1 MHRPF
6 ARALLAILALALPT
20 LPAAAQNLIPKG
32 RFDTNLDGWTNID
45 PSKFWTSVD
54 ADNNPNSGSATIK
67 NNLPVGSGVFIE
79 VCVPIQPG
87 GHYLYGGD
95 IKIDPFSPF
104 SHGRG
109 VLELSFWPQLGC
121 KVGGVLG
128 GSLSTTAQYSWIPLL
143 GSADAPGNALS
154 ASLKIELL
162 TLVVVSGDDLAA
174 RFDNVLLV
182 VPEPKASEA
191 ALAALAPLGALVL
204 RRRRS
209 R

>member
-20 LPAAAQNLIPKG
+20 LPAAAQNLIPNG
-32 RFDTNLDGWTNID
+32 RFDTNLDGWTNIE
-45 PSKFWTSVD
+45 STKFWTSDD
-54 ADNNPNSGSATIK
+54 ADNNPNSGSAMIV
-67 NNLPVGSGVFIE
+67 NNFDVGSGGFIR
-79 VCVPIQPG
+79 VCVPIQPSV
-87 GHYLYGGD
+87 HYLYGGD
-95 IKIDPFSPF
+95 IKIVSSVADSGTG
-104 SHGRG
+104 SIQLG
-109 VLELSFWPQLGC
+109 FWPQLGC
-121 KVGGVLG
+121 TGGGVFG
-128 GSLSTTAQYSWIPLL
+128 GNLNTIQQGSWIPLF

-154 ASLKIELL
+154 ASLEIYIDKL
-162 TLVVVSGDDLAA
+162 LVVSTNNLVA

-182 VPEPKASEA
+182 VPEPMATEA